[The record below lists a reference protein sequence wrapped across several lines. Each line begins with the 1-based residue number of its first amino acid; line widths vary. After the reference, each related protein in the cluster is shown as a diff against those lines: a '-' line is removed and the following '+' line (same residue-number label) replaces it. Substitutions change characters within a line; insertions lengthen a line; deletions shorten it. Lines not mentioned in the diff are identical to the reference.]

1 MSCQISPHEKS
12 KSSHKKLFGLQV
24 EFYLAK
30 KMGEKLG
37 RGKIL
42 Q

>member
-1 MSCQISPHEKS
+1 MSCQILQHEKS
-12 KSSHKKLFGLQV
+12 KSSHKELFGLQV
-24 EFYLAK
+24 ELYLAK

-37 RGKIL
+37 RCKIL

>member
-1 MSCQISPHEKS
+1 M
-12 KSSHKKLFGLQV
+12 
-24 EFYLAK
+24 AK

-37 RGKIL
+37 ISEIL